1 MGIVIWTLITTALG
15 FDLKRSTLFLIEVE
29 KIAST
34 AVQLSFRPPG
44 AISCLCP
51 GISNE
56 RTGLV
61 DSSSTPR
68 GLRECIPQLIIICPT

>member
-1 MGIVIWTLITTALG
+1 MKSITESKYPMGIVIWTLITTALG
-15 FDLKRSTLFLIEVE
+15 FYLQIPRSTLFLIEVE

-34 AVQLSFRPPG
+34 ALQLSFRPPG
-44 AISCLCP
+44 AISCLGS

-61 DSSSTPR
+61 DFLFNPSRPS
-68 GLRECIPQLIIICPT
+68 